1 MERQDVEEAN
11 RLILTALQ
19 TSAVDPRTG
28 RIDLDLVT
36 TGISTWGRHV
46 YDLKRGAIRRVISE
60 FDKKSITWIEL
71 NRSFKSQSDQS
82 ISDTQFDSI
91 LKDLVDEGFI
101 HMNGRTHSEMNIRKL

>member
-1 MERQDVEEAN
+1 
-11 RLILTALQ
+11 
-19 TSAVDPRTG
+19 
-28 RIDLDLVT
+28 
-36 TGISTWGRHV
+36 V

-71 NRSFKSQSDQS
+71 NRSFKSQSDES